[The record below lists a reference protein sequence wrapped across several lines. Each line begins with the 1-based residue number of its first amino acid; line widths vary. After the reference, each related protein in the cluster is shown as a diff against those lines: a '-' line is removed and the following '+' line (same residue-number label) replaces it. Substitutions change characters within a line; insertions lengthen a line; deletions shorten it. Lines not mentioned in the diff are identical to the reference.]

1 MGEHVRFEVSERI
14 ARVTITRPDR
24 RNALAPQT
32 VDELLEAFAQADRTP
47 EAGLMLL
54 SGDGGHFCAGG
65 DLSPQEAARPMLERY
80 EKQRDFARLFEV
92 IENFSKPVI
101 AKVTGYALG
110 GGLGL
115 AVACDSVVAADTASF
130 GTPEIKRGLFP
141 YIISANLIRWTT
153 HPKRLLEMMLTGE
166 RVSAEEARQLGFATH
181 VVPEKDLDAKT
192 KEVCA
197 KYLAM
202 SPAVLRLGRRSFY
215 TMRDMRYKE
224 AMEYLAGMLSLNLLT
239 EDLVE
244 GIMAFVEKR
253 EPQWKGR

>member
-1 MGEHVRFEVSERI
+1 MGEHVRFEVADRV

-32 VDELLEAFAQADRTP
+32 VDELLEAFAKADRTP

-54 SGDGGHFCAGG
+54 SGEGGHFCAGG
-65 DLSPQEAARPMLERY
+65 DLSPGEAARPMLERY
-80 EKQRDFARLFEV
+80 GKQRDFARLFEV

-115 AVACDSVVAADTASF
+115 AVACDSVVAADTASL

-141 YIISANLIRWTT
+141 YIISANLIRWAT

-166 RVSAEEARQLGFATH
+166 RVPAEEARQLGFVTH
-181 VVPEKDLDAKT
+181 VVSEKDLEEKT
-192 KEVCA
+192 REVCA

-215 TMRDMRYKE
+215 TMRDMRYRE